1 MLSEMHDAIIRFAEF
16 RSSHEKSHDVIEKR
30 LDAHSE
36 GIKTTFSK
44 MVWYCRLLGNGLRCL
59 VYLFYEVI
67 HAAGKKDLVIEQG
80 AEFALT
86 ITYKVSGAAVDLTDY
101 SAYMQ
106 VRETKEAATAILD
119 LNSVRWWHRAWR
131 YCWHRLLSR

>member
-1 MLSEMHDAIIRFAEF
+1 M
-16 RSSHEKSHDVIEKR
+16 
-30 LDAHSE
+30 
-36 GIKTTFSK
+36 
-44 MVWYCRLLGNGLRCL
+44 
-59 VYLFYEVI
+59 
-67 HAAGKKDLVIEQG
+67 AAGKKDLVIEQG

-119 LNSVRWWHRAWR
+119 LNSDGGGIVLGGAAGTIAITVSGSVDSTPNT
-131 YCWHRLLSR
+131 YDLDFDVAVYDLKLVDGSGETLRLLEGSVTLNRQVTIKPEATA

>member
-1 MLSEMHDAIIRFAEF
+1 M
-16 RSSHEKSHDVIEKR
+16 
-30 LDAHSE
+30 
-36 GIKTTFSK
+36 
-44 MVWYCRLLGNGLRCL
+44 
-59 VYLFYEVI
+59 
-67 HAAGKKDLVIEQG
+67 AAGKKDLVIEQG

-119 LNSVRWWHRAWR
+119 LNSDGGGIVLGGDAGTIAITVSGSADSTPNT
-131 YCWHRLLSR
+131 YDLDFDVAVYDLKLVDGSGETLRLLEGSVTLNRQVTIKPEATA

>member
-1 MLSEMHDAIIRFAEF
+1 M
-16 RSSHEKSHDVIEKR
+16 
-30 LDAHSE
+30 
-36 GIKTTFSK
+36 
-44 MVWYCRLLGNGLRCL
+44 
-59 VYLFYEVI
+59 
-67 HAAGKKDLVIEQG
+67 AAGKKDLVIEQG

-119 LNSVRWWHRAWR
+119 LNSDGGGIVLGGTAGTIAITVSGSADSTPNT
-131 YCWHRLLSR
+131 YDLDFDVAVYDLKLVDGSGETLRLLEGSVTLNRQVTIKPEATA